1 MDQARFEYLYE
12 QYLKRSLSRDED
24 QEWKAAL
31 ADPNLYAE
39 LNNLVK
45 GLWNRND
52 LPAPELDKARAEA
65 IYQEIISGASTEGIG
80 AAVVMGEGEKTAL
93 PVRKLRFG
101 MLPRVAM
108 AAAAV
113 AAIVF
118 GVWLFSAPRHSGEGW
133 KLGSAKY
140 ANDIAPGR
148 NTATLTLANGEVI
161 TLDTNR
167 NSVVIAD
174 SVKTFTMLTASTPR
188 GGTYRVTL
196 PDGTNVWLNA
206 ASTLTFPSEFTG
218 KERIVELTGEAYFEV
233 ATSYSAR
240 ELSTSEQELSSSER
254 KKLSSSGRALST
266 SGRALSTSEMAAS
279 YSSLRG
285 RRTRQSFLVRTA
297 GQEISVLG
305 THFNVNAY
313 EEEGNVKTTLLEGS
327 VRVTSTGKSPDSKKQ
342 GSVLLKPNQQSVLT
356 AGAINVFPADVE
368 ETVAWK
374 NGYFRFNNEP
384 IQSIMLKLS
393 RWYTIEVSYGN
404 EAPTTGF
411 YGTISRSKNISEVLE
426 MLEQTK
432 GVHFK
437 IEGRRVTVTK

>member
-1 MDQARFEYLYE
+1 M
-12 QYLKRSLSRDED
+12 
-24 QEWKAAL
+24 
-31 ADPNLYAE
+31 
-39 LNNLVK
+39 
-45 GLWNRND
+45 
-52 LPAPELDKARAEA
+52 
-65 IYQEIISGASTEGIG
+65 
-80 AAVVMGEGEKTAL
+80 
-93 PVRKLRFG
+93 
-101 MLPRVAM
+101 
-108 AAAAV
+108 
-113 AAIVF
+113 
-118 GVWLFSAPRHSGEGW
+118 
-133 KLGSAKY
+133 
-140 ANDIAPGR
+140 
-148 NTATLTLANGEVI
+148 
-161 TLDTNR
+161 
-167 NSVVIAD
+167 
-174 SVKTFTMLTASTPR
+174 
-188 GGTYRVTL
+188 
-196 PDGTNVWLNA
+196 
-206 ASTLTFPSEFTG
+206 
-218 KERIVELTGEAYFEV
+218 
-233 ATSYSAR
+233 
-240 ELSTSEQELSSSER
+240 
-254 KKLSSSGRALST
+254 
-266 SGRALSTSEMAAS
+266 
-279 YSSLRG
+279 
-285 RRTRQSFLVRTA
+285 VRTA